1 LRKNLIV
8 PAWWLLYAID
18 CIYWHHDGGDF
29 VKMSDW
35 PKKIAVNAVIF
46 VVAFGYLWPGSAGH
60 LDAKESAHDWVGTW
74 ATAPMKAPAPQTGPA
89 PEFDGCTLRQIVHVS
104 AGGKRVRVKFSNAFG
119 NAPLKVAAVHIA
131 LSAGEST
138 VNPGTDKPLTFNGQA
153 SATVPPGAPFVSDPV
168 DFDLPAL
175 ADLTISMK
183 LDTVPRDIT
192 FHNASHATS
201 YLENGEAV
209 AAAELASAKRIEHW
223 YFLSAVD
230 VEADRSASAVV
241 ALGDS
246 ITDGTA
252 STTNKNLRWPDVLAR
267 RLQANKKLSHIGV
280 LNVGI
285 GGNRILHDGA
295 GESALA
301 RLDRDVL
308 SQSGVRYL
316 IILEGI
322 NDIGNN
328 ALARSRGEEP
338 VRASDLIGGFEQII
352 ARAHAHHVLVYGA
365 TILPYEGAKYYS
377 QAGEAD
383 REEVN
388 KWIRTSGKLDGF
400 VDLDAATR
408 DPQDALHLVKAAD
421 SGDHLHPADEGY
433 RMMGDAV
440 NLKLFS
446 R

>member
-1 LRKNLIV
+1 
-8 PAWWLLYAID
+8 
-18 CIYWHHDGGDF
+18 
-29 VKMSDW
+29 MSDW
-35 PKKIAVNAVIF
+35 PKKITVNAAILVI
-46 VVAFGYLWPGSAGH
+46 VFGSSLPGSVGH
-60 LDAKESAHDWVGTW
+60 LDAKESMDQWVGTW
-74 ATAPMKAPAPQTGPA
+74 ATAPMKAPVPQAGPA
-89 PEFDGCTLRQIVHVS
+89 PDFDGSTLRQIVHVS
-104 AGGKRVRVKFSNAFG
+104 VGGKRLRVKFSNAFG
-119 NAPLKVAAVHIA
+119 NGPLKLGAVHVA

-138 VNPGTDKPLTFNGQA
+138 IKPATDKPLTFNGQA
-153 SATVPPGAPFVSDPV
+153 SATIPAGAPFVSDPI
-168 DFDLPAL
+168 DFDLPPSGDL
-175 ADLTISMK
+175 AISMK
-183 LDTVPRDIT
+183 LDTVPGDIT

-201 YLENGEAV
+201 YLGKADEL
-209 AAAELASAKRIEHW
+209 AAPELASPKRIEHW

-230 VEADRSASAVV
+230 VEANRSAGAVV

-252 STTNKNLRWPDVLAR
+252 SATDKNHRWPDVLAS
-267 RLQANKKLSHIGV
+267 RLQANKKLSHMGV
-280 LNVGI
+280 LNLGI
-285 GGNRILHDGA
+285 GGNRILHDGT

-308 SQSGVRYL
+308 AQSGVRYL
-316 IILEGI
+316 IVLEGI

-328 ALARSRGEEP
+328 ALASSRGEEP
-338 VRASDLIGGFEQII
+338 VRASDLIAAFEQII

-365 TILPYEGAKYYS
+365 TILPFEGAKYYS

-383 REEVN
+383 REELN

-408 DPQDALHLVKAAD
+408 DPQNPLHLIKAGD

-440 NLKLFS
+440 DLKLFS